1 MAAKVSCDKTWGLI
15 KKSLVCDAKKSE
27 FHPAEDGESGKELSK
42 EVRG

>member
-1 MAAKVSCDKTWGLI
+1 MAAKISSNETWGLI

-27 FHPAEDGESGKELSK
+27 FHPAEDGESGQELSK